1 MEPSTSRDQRNVRP
15 VFQREDIIRML
26 LNQDDDGS
34 DVDDEPFYENSGSE
48 YEQSEPDSDSC
59 NEESRSRSPTLD
71 LVDLQPPS
79 KKKKVTPRSRSRS
92 KPTIKTCLYLNV
104 SQGKKK
110 GNLGL
115 DLDLNL
121 MVDLWKMI
129 AARTLMST
137 DADFEIIGASS
148 VSAPRALFDAEND
161 DVAHREVFA
170 AVVNVSE

>member
-92 KPTIKTCLYLNV
+92 KPTHQNV
-104 SQGKKK
+104 PVSKCKSGKEK
-110 GNLGL
+110 GKPGSRSRPKSNGRP
-115 DLDLNL
+115 
-121 MVDLWKMI
+121 V
-129 AARTLMST
+129 
-137 DADFEIIGASS
+137 
-148 VSAPRALFDAEND
+148 END
-161 DVAHREVFA
+161 SGSDIDVYRRRLRNNWCFI
-170 AVVNVSE
+170 SICTTGSI

>member
-48 YEQSEPDSDSC
+48 YEQSEPDSDS
-59 NEESRSRSPTLD
+59 
-71 LVDLQPPS
+71 
-79 KKKKVTPRSRSRS
+79 
-92 KPTIKTCLYLNV
+92 Y
-104 SQGKKK
+104 
-110 GNLGL
+110 
-115 DLDLNL
+115 
-121 MVDLWKMI
+121 
-129 AARTLMST
+129 
-137 DADFEIIGASS
+137 ADFEIIGASS